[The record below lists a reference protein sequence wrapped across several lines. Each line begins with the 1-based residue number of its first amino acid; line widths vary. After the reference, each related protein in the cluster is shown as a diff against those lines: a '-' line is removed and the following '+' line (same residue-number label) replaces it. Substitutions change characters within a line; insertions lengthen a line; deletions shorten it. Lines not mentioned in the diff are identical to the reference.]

1 MGAPEMEA
9 LSITYVARERVVL
22 TAPDGLRNVT
32 KICRTSICDTRRV
45 VIKAEC

>member
-1 MGAPEMEA
+1 MGAPELGA
-9 LSITYVARERVVL
+9 RSITYVVRERVVL